1 MSAEPQDPATGEAD
15 LDGIGYAE
23 AVAELDEILA
33 ELDSDHVD
41 VDRLAEQVKRAADLV
56 QLCRRRIDS
65 ARVEITRIVADLE
78 ALDDAAADASGDATA
93 GDGDTASDTPGD
105 GLFDPDI

>member
-33 ELDSDHVD
+33 ELDGDHVD

-78 ALDDAAADASGDATA
+78 ALDDSVDDVSSDDASGD
-93 GDGDTASDTPGD
+93 GDPVGD